1 MSPNYR
7 HLKLMSPN
15 FRHLKLM
22 SNFSFQ
28 DLLVIS
34 AVSSLVTIF
43 TILCWGFCARNVG
56 RCRRSVASSST
67 APQVASTPVRD
78 LADSMEM
85 AAFTPISIPG
95 PLMSSPIAA
104 PPAQAQERRKSGRL
118 TKRPD
123 YYSSCPDVSRY
134 WLLFIFVIVYICFGW
149 SDLTN
154 WWLICLFISLSN
166 LPFWQDT
173 FLSVD
178 GLIVACSQYIGR
190 FSQLR
195 RHRPFLGIC
204 VSLRPFLGNFFSLL
218 SDRWS
223 L

>member
-1 MSPNYR
+1 MSSNY
-7 HLKLMSPN
+7 
-15 FRHLKLM
+15 RHLKLM

-104 PPAQAQERRKSGRL
+104 PPAQAQERRKSGRV
-118 TKRPD
+118 TKKTD
-123 YYSSCPDVSRY
+123 YYSSCPDVSSFQ
-134 WLLFIFVIVYICFGW
+134 WLCLFLYLFIFDFGW

-154 WWLICLFISLSN
+154 WWFICLFISFSN
-166 LPFWQDT
+166 MPLWQDN
-173 FLSVD
+173 
-178 GLIVACSQYIGR
+178 
-190 FSQLR
+190 
-195 RHRPFLGIC
+195 C
-204 VSLRPFLGNFFSLL
+204 VCL
-218 SDRWS
+218 
-223 L
+223 